1 MRPTILSLFAM
12 LSLCHGAAG
21 NDEYLLRVDT
31 IGYLDSTEEVPKES
45 VLHSIEVLARA
56 NETFHSKVSVGSET
70 LIMSGKLHQQD
81 GEFRV
86 QFRSTHSVDTGTVIR
101 GAPPVSNK
109 TGVQTTVVVAAGKSI
124 VIGDVTATRDETTDK
139 SEIARVK
146 SNKRFVLLLSEYQPP
161 AE

>member
-45 VLHSIEVLARA
+45 VLHSIEVSARPD
-56 NETFHSKVSVGSET
+56 ETFHSKVNVGSET

-86 QFRSTHSVDTGTVIR
+86 QIRYTHSVDTGTPIR
-101 GAPPVSNK
+101 GAPAVSNK
-109 TGVQTTVVVAAGKSI
+109 TGVQTTVVVAAGKSV
-124 VIGDVTATRDETTDK
+124 VIGDVASIKDETTEK
-139 SEIARVK
+139 TEISRVK
-146 SNKRFVLLLSEYQPP
+146 SNRRFVLFLSEYQPA